1 MPNGVWDPPE
11 ECHRKAWSIVG
22 DFLASN
28 LRMFCGKPM
37 DAEST
42 VLPRVSS
49 WLQESLGEI
58 PEVRSFEDH
67 GVIIWGALPTA
78 GIIGAGKYDFCLTA
92 VSNLLSLYKRNGIAI
107 LVHPNRAAQMTR
119 TNPPKFI
126 V

>member
-1 MPNGVWDPPE
+1 
-11 ECHRKAWSIVG
+11 
-22 DFLASN
+22 
-28 LRMFCGKPM
+28 M

-78 GIIGAGKYDFCLTA
+78 GIIGAGKYDFCL
-92 VSNLLSLYKRNGIAI
+92 LSLYKRNGIAI